1 MVKRIVLVAVLAFIC
16 ISSGFAQQKIELSI
30 EAGPNFGNIIQHESN
45 EYESNFG
52 SGFQG
57 GVGLIYRINPKV
69 HIQTGV
75 GFSQVNLSRDY
86 DSDPY
91 QREGGPQLPAIIPM
105 DYEFMLIDVP
115 VEAGYSLRFGDVE
128 AGFQGSLRPTFV
140 TAVNNERYLFRDEDG
155 VAQLELDI
163 SDEMKS
169 FILMG
174 EAGVQIRYSLDENT
188 SAFGGFKAGYDLT
201 GIQKN
206 NAGNGH
212 LFRAGFTLGLAIS
225 LF

>member
-1 MVKRIVLVAVLAFIC
+1 MVKRIVLVAVLALIG
-16 ISSGFAQQKIELSI
+16 ISSGFAQHKIGLNI
-30 EAGPNFGNIIQHESN
+30 EAGPNFGNIIQNESK

-57 GVGLIYRINPKV
+57 GVGLTYRINSKV
-69 HIQTGV
+69 HIQTGI

-91 QREGGPQLPAIIPM
+91 QGQGGPQLPAIIPM
-105 DYEFMLIDVP
+105 KYEFMLIDIP
-115 VEAGYSLRFGDVE
+115 VEVGYSLRFGDVE

-140 TAVNNERYLFRDEDG
+140 TAVNNERYFFRDEDG

-163 SDEMKS
+163 SDEMKP
-169 FILMG
+169 FILVG

-225 LF
+225 LN